1 MTKKDIAKKISEETG
16 LKQQLAQQV
25 VQLVF
30 DGIIKTLATEGRVE
44 LRNFGV
50 FEVKRRKARA
60 GRNPRTGEKVSVPE
74 RLTVTFKAG
83 REMGQQVVRAAAA
96 SRPG

>member
-1 MTKKDIAKKISEETG
+1 MTKKDIARKISEETG
-16 LKQQLAQQV
+16 LKRQLAQQV

-44 LRNFGV
+44 LRNLGV

-60 GRNPRTGEKVSVPE
+60 GRNPRTGAKVSVPE

-83 REMGQQVVRAAAA
+83 REMGPQVVRAAAA

>member
-1 MTKKDIAKKISEETG
+1 M
-16 LKQQLAQQV
+16 
-25 VQLVF
+25 F
-30 DGIIKTLATEGRVE
+30 DAIIETLATEGRVE
-44 LRNFGV
+44 LRNFGA
-50 FEVKRRKARA
+50 FAVKRRKARA

-83 REMGQQVVRAAAA
+83 REMGPQVVRAAAA

>member
-1 MTKKDIAKKISEETG
+1 MTKKDIAKKIAEETG
-16 LKQQLAQQV
+16 LKQQLAQRV

-44 LRNFGV
+44 LRNFGA
-50 FEVKRRKARA
+50 FAVKRRKARA

-74 RLTVTFKAG
+74 RLAVTFKAG
-83 REMGQQVVRAAAA
+83 REMGPQVVRAAAA

>member
-1 MTKKDIAKKISEETG
+1 MTKKDIARKISEETG
-16 LKQQLAQQV
+16 IKQQLAQQA